1 MATPPRQRSRRQQT
15 HKLRETGKR
24 DRFTNKET
32 KAKRDWEKMLT
43 TSKLKCGWILH
54 FYAPSFHNSGG
65 PANSHTPAPTM
76 NNKSVSVYF

>member
-1 MATPPRQRSRRQQT
+1 MQNQVKMQ
-15 HKLRETGKR
+15 KLEELVETV
-24 DRFTNKET
+24 KE
-32 KAKRDWEKMLT
+32 KRDWEKMLT